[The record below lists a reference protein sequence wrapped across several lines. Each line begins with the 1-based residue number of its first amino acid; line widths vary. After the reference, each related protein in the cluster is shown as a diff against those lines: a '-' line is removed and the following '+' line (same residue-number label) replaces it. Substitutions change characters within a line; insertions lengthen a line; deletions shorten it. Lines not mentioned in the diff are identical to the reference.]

1 MRDAHLRVWY
11 APEDARGGKKLHE
24 QINAA
29 IRQYDKL
36 LIVLSESSLQS
47 EWVKTEL
54 RKAFKLERRT
64 GTKKLFPIRLVDFAS
79 LEAWEC
85 FDADSAKD
93 LAVELREYL
102 ITDFSGW
109 REDWQFEAAFSRLL
123 EDLRAE

>member
-1 MRDAHLRVWY
+1 M
-11 APEDARGGKKLHE
+11 HE
-24 QINAA
+24 QIDAA
-29 IRQYDKL
+29 IQQYDKL

-64 GTKKLFPIRLVDFAS
+64 GTKKLFPIRLLDFAS
-79 LEAWEC
+79 LEDWEC

-102 ITDFSGW
+102 ISDFSDW
-109 REDWQFEAAFSRLL
+109 RENWKFESAFSRLL
-123 EDLRAE
+123 EDLRAG